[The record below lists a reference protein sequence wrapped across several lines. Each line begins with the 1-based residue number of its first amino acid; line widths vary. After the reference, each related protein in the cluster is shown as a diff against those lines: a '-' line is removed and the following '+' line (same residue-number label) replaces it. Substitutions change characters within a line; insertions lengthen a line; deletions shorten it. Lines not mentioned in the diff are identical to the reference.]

1 MMKVMHVRRATSKVF
16 LAAAHPIFT
25 KNSPR
30 VSVRYFT
37 VQPPT
42 TQEKEDK
49 KQRIPIEEVPSLKDF
64 LKTAAQ

>member
-1 MMKVMHVRRATSKVF
+1 MMKVMHARRATSKVF
-16 LAAAHPIFT
+16 LAAHPIFT

-37 VQPPT
+37 VQPPI
-42 TQEKEDK
+42 TQEGEDK